1 MELRHLRYFVAVAEE
16 LHFGRAARRLGIA
29 QPPLSQQIRKLEEE
43 LGAPLFVRASRRVQ
57 LTEVGRTFLDE
68 ARATLAASDRAMR
81 VVKRAIA
88 GDLGRLH
95 FGYVASAVM
104 HAPFTTLMRRF
115 RERHPDVDLVLEPMP
130 TGQQVIALRERRIDA
145 GFLRPPIEGDASDLV
160 VLPMVH
166 EGFVAVLP
174 EGHRLANRK
183 SLDVGDLRGDPF
195 VLFERVRA
203 PGLYDMIM
211 RLLARAGVEPAVKHE
226 VNPMQT
232 VAGLVAAGF
241 GISVMPAS
249 IQRIDVHGVVY
260 RALPTKQVVDIAF
273 AQRTDADSPALRAFA
288 SVAREIAK
296 VKAKGA

>member
-57 LTEVGRTFLDE
+57 LTDIGRTFLDE
-68 ARATLAASDRAMR
+68 ARATLAASERAMR
-81 VVKRAIA
+81 VAKRAIA

-115 RERHPDVDLVLEPMP
+115 RESHPDVDLVLDAMP
-130 TGQQVIALRERRIDA
+130 TAQQVNALRERRIDA
-145 GFLRPPIEGDASDLV
+145 AFLRPPIEGDATDLT
-160 VLPMVH
+160 VLPMVR

-174 EGHRLANRK
+174 AGHRLATRK
-183 SLDVGDLRGDPF
+183 TLDLGDLGGEPF
-195 VLFERVRA
+195 VFFERARA
-203 PGLYDMIM
+203 PGLYDLIM
-211 RLLARAGVEPAVKHE
+211 RLLSRAGVEPVVRHE

-260 RALPTKQVVDIAF
+260 RSLPTKHVVDIAF
-273 AQRTDADSPALRAFA
+273 THRTDDDSPALRAFA
-288 SVAREIAK
+288 AVAREIAK
-296 VKAKGA
+296 GKPRGS